1 MIWNKIKEIYE
12 DLVDSVKYNGFAKGI
27 YYSELFSPIYN
38 LIGLPKRIYNY
49 VDKFIYYG
57 KAGTKTYDF
66 DANSVDVLIY
76 AQVKRV
82 RKFMDSDKTH
92 LMWNSDRKKGLI
104 RKLYEL
110 EELCKRK
117 QKNGD
122 FNDFYYARKVHK
134 KYKRGDIA
142 FFDMLDKVNGYRE
155 DIRKAYKK
163 DGKIA
168 QSRKKR
174 YDELLS
180 KYLEMFWD

>member
-1 MIWNKIKEIYE
+1 MIWSKIKELYE
-12 DLVDSVKYNGFAKGI
+12 DLVDCIRHNGLAKGV
-27 YYSELFSPIYN
+27 YYSDLFSPIYN

-117 QKNGD
+117 QKNDD

-134 KYKRGDIA
+134 KYKRGDTS
-142 FFDMLDKVNGYRE
+142 FLDMLDKVKGYRE
-155 DIRKAYKK
+155 EVRKAYKK

-174 YDELLS
+174 YNELLCN
-180 KYLEMFWD
+180 YIERFWD